1 MKKYVS
7 GKLNFRVEYI
17 IIDLFVNRYDDLLNT
32 IEELSFKKIDARL
45 KAYLKKHS
53 VILEK

>member
-1 MKKYVS
+1 M
-7 GKLNFRVEYI
+7 EYL